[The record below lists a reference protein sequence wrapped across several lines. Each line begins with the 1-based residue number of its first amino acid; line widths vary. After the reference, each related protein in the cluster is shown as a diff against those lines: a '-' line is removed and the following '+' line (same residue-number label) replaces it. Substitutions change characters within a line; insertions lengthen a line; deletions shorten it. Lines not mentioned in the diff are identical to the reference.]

1 MILTTIFLIMQQSIR
16 IDIDKMDQKA
26 WAINTFLLNNYI
38 KLSYRIMNMKNIIE
52 LIYQIQIFNIA
63 IVISNPS
70 IVYKNKQV
78 GCNSN

>member
-1 MILTTIFLIMQQSIR
+1 
-16 IDIDKMDQKA
+16 
-26 WAINTFLLNNYI
+26 
-38 KLSYRIMNMKNIIE
+38 MNMKNIIE